1 MLLHVNGAFG
11 IAYPTHIAN
20 EGFKRFSVAHEIG
33 HYTLPGHIEA
43 VLDERGK
50 HVSMAGFQ
58 SPDRYELEAD
68 YFASALL
75 MPTRLFVAA
84 SALAREGLQAID
96 ELSAKCVTSLE
107 STAIRYVQ
115 TCRDPVAVIRSE
127 SGTIDYAFMSDSLKE
142 FPGLDWIRKG
152 SKLPIG
158 STTEDFAADP
168 DNIARG
174 KRANG
179 KCCIQDWFHSPYR
192 QEITEEVVGLG
203 RYGKSLTVLTGMEH
217 PDEVEDEESELEE
230 SWAVRFR

>member
-1 MLLHVNGAFG
+1 
-11 IAYPTHIAN
+11 
-20 EGFKRFSVAHEIG
+20 
-33 HYTLPGHIEA
+33 
-43 VLDERGK
+43 DERGK

-142 FPGLDWIRKG
+142 FPGLD
-152 SKLPIG
+152 
-158 STTEDFAADP
+158 
-168 DNIARG
+168 
-174 KRANG
+174 
-179 KCCIQDWFHSPYR
+179 
-192 QEITEEVVGLG
+192 
-203 RYGKSLTVLTGMEH
+203 
-217 PDEVEDEESELEE
+217 
-230 SWAVRFR
+230 